1 MDEKRIT
8 LEGKTVVLHK
18 APATVAYDVALRYR
32 DCLAKGDY
40 QNTQECMYVL
50 LRYCELELGDGR
62 TIKLNDKEIINQ
74 HFHDAKTLVELQKQT
89 AELNFGFFEHAAPS
103 DSLKE

>member
-8 LEGKTVVLHK
+8 LEDKTVVLHK
-18 APATVAYDVALRYR
+18 APATVAYDMALKYR
-32 DCLAKGDY
+32 DCLEKGEY
-40 QNTQECMYVL
+40 QKTQECVYTL

-62 TIKLNDKEIINQ
+62 SVKLNDKEIINQ
-74 HFHDAKTLVELQKQT
+74 HFHDAKSLIELQKQT